1 MTITNAKISYICGI
15 LPSYKINNYD
25 NKLFDDR
32 VKNRIIKSSGVENR
46 YVLNRKNDESI
57 LSLFIKAGQHV
68 IDALSWDKNSI
79 KGIIV
84 VSQTHEYRFPV
95 TAALLQDKLGI
106 HNNCFA
112 YDIAM
117 GCSGYTY
124 GLFSAMSHI
133 NSTNNRILLFVGDA
147 MNDFVYPKN
156 KSVAFLFS
164 DGASCTALEYS
175 KNENYKNTF
184 MFETFGNKSQLIIA
198 KDGGNKNPINSSSF
212 EEFIDD
218 DGNMN
223 IAACMQMKGIELF
236 DFMCNIVPI
245 SILNFM
251 KSNGFKIADTEKF
264 FLHQANIFALKEIAR
279 KLDIVDNIE
288 ELMPINIHK
297 YGNTSCAS
305 IPILM
310 SEQGEI
316 NSRNVLLSGFGVGI
330 SICSL
335 YIAKLEC
342 STELLFY

>member
-1 MTITNAKISYICGI
+1 MVITNAKISYICGI
-15 LPSYKINNYD
+15 LPSHKINNYD
-25 NKLFDDR
+25 NELFSDR
-32 VKNRIIKSSGVENR
+32 VKSRIIKSSGVENR
-46 YVLNRKNDESI
+46 YILNRENGESI
-57 LSLFIKAGQHV
+57 LDLFIKAGQHV
-68 IDALSWDKNSI
+68 IDALSWDRNSI

-95 TAALLQDKLGI
+95 TAALLQNKLGI

-112 YDIAM
+112 YDIVM

-133 NSTNNRILLFVGDA
+133 NSISDRVLLFVGDA
-147 MNDFVYPKN
+147 INDFVYPKN

-175 KNENYKNTF
+175 EDKNYKNTF
-184 MFETFGNKSQLIIA
+184 AFETFGDKSQLIIA
-198 KDGGNKNPINSSSF
+198 QDGGNKNPISLSSF
-212 EEFIDD
+212 EEFVDD
-218 DGNMN
+218 DGNIN

-236 DFMCNIVPI
+236 DFMCNTVPN

-251 KSNGFKIADTEKF
+251 KNNDFEVVNTEKF
-264 FLHQANIFALKEIAR
+264 FLHQANVFALKEIAR
-279 KLDIVDNIE
+279 KLNIVDKME

-305 IPILM
+305 IPILI

-316 NSRNVLLSGFGVGI
+316 KSENVLLSGFGVGI

-335 YIAKLEC
+335 YITKLEC
-342 STELLFY
+342 STKLLFY

>member
-1 MTITNAKISYICGI
+1 MTITNTKISYICGV
-15 LPSYKINNYD
+15 LPSHKINNYE

-46 YVLNRKNDESI
+46 YILNRSNGESI
-57 LSLFIKAGQHV
+57 LDLFVKAGEHV

-112 YDIAM
+112 YDMLM

-124 GLFSAMSHI
+124 GLFNAMSHI
-133 NSTNNRILLFVGDA
+133 NLVDNRILLFVGDTI
-147 MNDFVYPKN
+147 NDFVYPKN

-164 DGASCTALEYS
+164 DGVSCTALEYS
-175 KNENYKNTF
+175 EDENYNNTF
-184 MFETFGNKSQLIIA
+184 AFETFGDKNQLIIA
-198 KDGGNKNPINSSSF
+198 QDGGNKNPINPFSF
-212 EEFIDD
+212 EEFVDS
-218 DGNMN
+218 DGNVN

-236 DFMCNIVPI
+236 DFMCNMVPI

-251 KSNGFKIADTEKF
+251 KNNNFKIADTEKF
-264 FLHQANIFALKEIAR
+264 FLHQANIFVLKEIAR
-279 KLDIVDNIE
+279 KLGILEKIE

-297 YGNTSCAS
+297 YGNASCAS

-316 NSRNVLLSGFGVGI
+316 NSKNVLLSGFGVGI

-335 YIAKLEC
+335 YMTKLKC
-342 STELLFY
+342 STKLLFY